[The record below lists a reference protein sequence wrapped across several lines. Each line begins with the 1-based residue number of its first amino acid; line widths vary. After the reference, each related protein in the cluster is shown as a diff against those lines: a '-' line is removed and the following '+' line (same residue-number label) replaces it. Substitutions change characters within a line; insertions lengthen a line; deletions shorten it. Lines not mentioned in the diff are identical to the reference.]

1 MNVFDQM
8 LSQYKAQSTDE
19 LLNATHQV
27 MQQITLAALY
37 RAGFFSQ
44 AAFYGGTCLRIF
56 YGLPR
61 FSEDMDF
68 SLLQP
73 ERTFKLENYFSAIT
87 EEFETL
93 GRKVIITKKEKKSAS
108 QVESAFL
115 KDTTAVYDLKFT
127 TDRSIKIKIEVDINP
142 PLGFITEHKLLL
154 LPFSFMTRCYSLSDL
169 YAGKMHAFLFR
180 NWKNRVKGRD
190 WFDFEWFVRHN
201 TVFNLEHFNQ
211 RAMQTGLA
219 GEEQLSTRQFKAM
232 LIEKIRQTNI
242 DHVLADVR
250 PFVQRPEALAIWS
263 TDYFIQLVEL
273 MRFE

>member
-19 LLNATHQV
+19 QLHATHQV

-93 GRKVIITKKEKKSAS
+93 GRKVIITKKEKKSTS
-108 QVESAFL
+108 QIESAFL
-115 KDTTAVYDLKFT
+115 KDTTAVYNLKFT
-127 TDRSIKIKIEVDINP
+127 TDRSIKIKIEVDTKP
-142 PLGFITEHKLLL
+142 PPGFMTEHKLLL
-154 LPFSFMTRCYSLSDL
+154 LPFSFMTRCYSLTDL

-180 NWKNRVKGRD
+180 NWKNRIKGRD
-190 WFDFEWFVRHN
+190 WYDFEWFVRHN

-219 GEEQLSTRQFKAM
+219 GQEQLSTRQFKAM
-232 LIEKIRQTNI
+232 LKEKIKQTNI

-250 PFVQRPEALAIWS
+250 PFVQHSDALAIWS

>member
-1 MNVFDQM
+1 M
-8 LSQYKAQSTDE
+8 
-19 LLNATHQV
+19 
-27 MQQITLAALY
+27 
-37 RAGFFSQ
+37 
-44 AAFYGGTCLRIF
+44 
-56 YGLPR
+56 
-61 FSEDMDF
+61 
-68 SLLQP
+68 
-73 ERTFKLENYFSAIT
+73 
-87 EEFETL
+87 
-93 GRKVIITKKEKKSAS
+93 
-108 QVESAFL
+108 
-115 KDTTAVYDLKFT
+115 
-127 TDRSIKIKIEVDINP
+127 
-142 PLGFITEHKLLL
+142 TEHKLLL

-190 WFDFEWFVRHN
+190 WYDFEWFVRHY

-219 GEEQLSTRQFKAM
+219 GEEQLSTRQFKAL
-232 LIEKIRQTNI
+232 LIEKIKQTNI

>member
-1 MNVFDQM
+1 
-8 LSQYKAQSTDE
+8 
-19 LLNATHQV
+19 
-27 MQQITLAALY
+27 
-37 RAGFFSQ
+37 
-44 AAFYGGTCLRIF
+44 
-56 YGLPR
+56 
-61 FSEDMDF
+61 MD
-68 SLLQP
+68 
-73 ERTFKLENYFSAIT
+73 T
-87 EEFETL
+87 
-93 GRKVIITKKEKKSAS
+93 
-108 QVESAFL
+108 
-115 KDTTAVYDLKFT
+115 
-127 TDRSIKIKIEVDINP
+127 NP
-142 PLGFITEHKLLL
+142 PLGFMTEHKLLL

-190 WFDFEWFVRHN
+190 WYDFEWFVRHY

-219 GEEQLSTRQFKAM
+219 GEEQLSTRQFKAL
-232 LIEKIRQTNI
+232 LIEKIKQTNI

>member
-1 MNVFDQM
+1 MFAYF
-8 LSQYKAQSTDE
+8 LW
-19 LLNATHQV
+19 
-27 MQQITLAALY
+27 LAA
-37 RAGFFSQ
+37 
-44 AAFYGGTCLRIF
+44 IF
-56 YGLPR
+56 
-61 FSEDMDF
+61 EDMDF

-93 GRKVIITKKEKKSAS
+93 GRKVIITKKEKKSTS
-108 QVESAFL
+108 QIESAFL
-115 KDTTAVYDLKFT
+115 KDTTAVYNLKFT
-127 TDRSIKIKIEVDINP
+127 TDRSIKIKIEVDTKP
-142 PLGFITEHKLLL
+142 PPGFMTEHKLLL
-154 LPFSFMTRCYSLSDL
+154 LPFSFMTRCYSLTDL

-180 NWKNRVKGRD
+180 NWKNRIKGRD
-190 WFDFEWFVRHN
+190 WYDFEWFVRHN

-219 GEEQLSTRQFKAM
+219 GQEQLSTRQFKAM
-232 LIEKIRQTNI
+232 LKEKIKQTNI

-250 PFVQRPEALAIWS
+250 PFVQHSDALAIWS